1 MIDFSGFGLRD
12 WIPVVTALVGVYLV
26 VMLLRLLRMNIKR
39 RSSSARDGAE
49 SSEAVAAR
57 LASAAAAYRESSRQ
71 EPRSWT
77 SVRPAASLDE
87 VGSMSAAPD
96 FASELTRSRLEQEVH
111 GLRREAQQLRVDLT
125 HLTEEMRQLKTVRNA
140 SPLYSEAMS
149 LAQQGVTPDGI
160 ADRCGI
166 SVGEAELVA
175 ALARN
180 RAGSEFQDREDDR
193 DERYHQ
199 SGN

>member
-1 MIDFSGFGLRD
+1 MIDFSSLGLRD
-12 WIPVVTALVGVYLV
+12 LIPLVTALVGVYLV

-77 SVRPAASLDE
+77 SVRPAASLEE

-111 GLRREAQQLRVDLT
+111 GLQREEQQLRADLT
-125 HLTEEMRQLKTVRNA
+125 HLTDELRQLKTVRNA

-180 RAGSEFQDREDDR
+180 RAGSEFQDIEDDR

>member
-1 MIDFSGFGLRD
+1 
-12 WIPVVTALVGVYLV
+12 
-26 VMLLRLLRMNIKR
+26 
-39 RSSSARDGAE
+39 
-49 SSEAVAAR
+49 
-57 LASAAAAYRESSRQ
+57 
-71 EPRSWT
+71 
-77 SVRPAASLDE
+77 
-87 VGSMSAAPD
+87 
-96 FASELTRSRLEQEVH
+96 
-111 GLRREAQQLRVDLT
+111 
-125 HLTEEMRQLKTVRNA
+125 
-140 SPLYSEAMS
+140 MS

>member
-1 MIDFSGFGLRD
+1 MMDFSSLGLRD
-12 WIPVVTALVGVYLV
+12 WIPLVTALVVVYLV